1 MSRYSDTSDVR
12 TLARAILAQEELE
25 QSSMRGRVPPYELEP
40 VKHRVVAASRTG
52 FLLGLTL
59 GVFYATEGV
68 IAHVWLFGGI
78 AFAAAWT
85 VGVTALGAL
94 VGVSAGLIVRWT
106 QRRSLDAELESL
118 NEHGS

>member
-1 MSRYSDTSDVR
+1 MSTYSDSSDVR

-25 QSSMRGRVPPYELEP
+25 QSSMRARVPPYELDP
-40 VKHRVVAASRTG
+40 VRRRVVAASRTA
-52 FLLGLTL
+52 FLIGLTL
-59 GVFYATEGV
+59 GVFYAVEGV
-68 IAHVWLFGGI
+68 VAHAWLFGGI

-85 VGVTALGAL
+85 LGTTALGAF

-118 NEHGS
+118 DENAL

>member
-1 MSRYSDTSDVR
+1 MSKYSDTSDVR

-25 QSSMRGRVPPYELEP
+25 QSSMRARVPPYELEP

-59 GVFYATEGV
+59 GIFYATEGV

-78 AFAAAWT
+78 TLAAAWT
-85 VGVTALGAL
+85 GGVTALGAL

>member
-25 QSSMRGRVPPYELEP
+25 QSSMRARVPPYELEP
-40 VKHRVVAASRTG
+40 VRRRVVAASRTG
-52 FLLGLTL
+52 FLIGLTL

-68 IAHVWLFGGI
+68 VAHVWLFGGVV
-78 AFAAAWT
+78 FAAAWT
-85 VGVTALGAL
+85 VAVTALGAL
-94 VGVSAGLIVRWT
+94 IGLFAGLVVWWT

-118 NEHGS
+118 NEGGS